1 MKSIKRRSK
10 QWTWCEVV
18 RVDCP
23 QFLVSQTHQ
32 ACRYATGDGA
42 PLAPGYYLALWPS
55 GACRSTYGREL
66 LYLGPCPT
74 RSAARMLQTSAVGLG
89 IVDVVVEHAPTVVP
103 WQPSPP
109 SFRPAASS
117 LMPGYAEAYFA

>member
-1 MKSIKRRSK
+1 MKSIKRGSK

-42 PLAPGYYLALWPS
+42 PLTPGYYLALWPS
-55 GACRSTYGREL
+55 GACRSTYGPEL
-66 LYLGPCPT
+66 RYIGPCPT
-74 RSAARMLQTSAVGLG
+74 QSAARLLQTSALGLG
-89 IVDVVVEHAPTVVP
+89 IVDLVVEPVPTAVPRQPLPSVRPVAP
-103 WQPSPP
+103 
-109 SFRPAASS
+109 S
-117 LMPGYAEAYFA
+117 LMPGFAEAYYA

>member
-1 MKSIKRRSK
+1 VKTKKRRNEH
-10 QWTWCEVV
+10 WTWCEVV

-55 GACRSTYGREL
+55 GACRSTYGSEL
-66 LYLGPCPT
+66 RYLGPCPT
-74 RSAARMLQTSAVGLG
+74 QSAARLLQTSAVGLG
-89 IVDVVVEHAPTVVP
+89 IVDLVVAHVPTVAP
-103 WQPSPP
+103 RQPSPP
-109 SFRPAASS
+109 PVRPAAPR
-117 LMPGYAEAYFA
+117 LMSTYAEAYYA

>member
-1 MKSIKRRSK
+1 VKTKKRRIE
-10 QWTWCEVV
+10 QWVWCEVV

-32 ACRYATGDGA
+32 ACRYATGDGV
-42 PLAPGYYLALWPS
+42 PLVPGYYLALWPS

-66 LYLGPCPT
+66 RYLGPCPT
-74 RSAARMLQTSAVGLG
+74 QSAARFLQTSAVGLG
-89 IVDVVVEHAPTVVP
+89 IIDLVVEHVPTVVP

-109 SFRPAASS
+109 HVHPVAPC
-117 LMPGYAEAYFA
+117 LMPGYAEAYYA